1 MYLTDHVDESIS
13 ILEKVLSYKNKDIK
27 FYDLALKVHK
37 NNDISAQQ
45 QILESIIDIEPTNGN
60 AHLNLG
66 KLINDPL
73 DFEKRN

>member
-1 MYLTDHVDESIS
+1 MIS
-13 ILEKVLSYKNKDIK
+13 SK
-27 FYDLALKVHK
+27 FTK
-37 NNDISAQQ
+37 NNDILAQQ

-73 DFEKRN
+73 EFEKKKLILEIAFDLLPSDSDLLGTR